1 LNETYCIS
9 GINAKEQPH
18 INVDLWLDPN
28 SPQYN
33 KTLADAVFHYSARDS
48 QEERFEICIS
58 TDEMKEAA
66 WKYGYQSQIMLDG
79 TFGICDKRVLLF
91 IIMGVDG
98 NRRGVPLAF
107 LLFSAPSGN
116 KHTAAGYDTA
126 ILAKLLKE
134 WRSSLEAYRGG
145 KSFYALVATTDT
157 DLKERGAL
165 LIAIPELLLLICRT
179 HLRRSWKNHRM
190 KVLKGKTPA
199 IALVST
205 RLRSLEDALVKTTSI
220 DAARSLIADEVLAL
234 EAMKAEEISEAA
246 AHGGLEHLRYLSDY
260 WLSTKDLWASW
271 SDFGR
276 HAAARVLGCSFEE
289 VIPTTNHLESFN
301 GLFKRKYVRA
311 VERWPPPAIG
321 HPCQVFD
328 CRHATGNI

>member
-1 LNETYCIS
+1 VFKVALSEMMNGIPLTEIKKHNRTLIKSRGYPEMPSDPRMWKDRWLIERRDSRSLQRQYSRIS
-9 GINAKEQPH
+9 GINITEQPH

-165 LIAIPELLLLICRT
+165 LIAILELLLLICCT

-260 WLSTKDLWASW
+260 WLSTKDPNWIKPHQS
-271 SDFGR
+271 
-276 HAAARVLGCSFEE
+276 
-289 VIPTTNHLESFN
+289 
-301 GLFKRKYVRA
+301 
-311 VERWPPPAIG
+311 
-321 HPCQVFD
+321 
-328 CRHATGNI
+328 

>member
-1 LNETYCIS
+1 VFKVALSEMMNIPLTEIKKHNRTLIKSRGYPEMPSDPRMWKDRWLIERRDSRSLQRQYSRIS
-9 GINAKEQPH
+9 GINITEQPH

-260 WLSTKDLWASW
+260 WLSTKDPNWIKPHQS
-271 SDFGR
+271 
-276 HAAARVLGCSFEE
+276 
-289 VIPTTNHLESFN
+289 
-301 GLFKRKYVRA
+301 
-311 VERWPPPAIG
+311 
-321 HPCQVFD
+321 
-328 CRHATGNI
+328 